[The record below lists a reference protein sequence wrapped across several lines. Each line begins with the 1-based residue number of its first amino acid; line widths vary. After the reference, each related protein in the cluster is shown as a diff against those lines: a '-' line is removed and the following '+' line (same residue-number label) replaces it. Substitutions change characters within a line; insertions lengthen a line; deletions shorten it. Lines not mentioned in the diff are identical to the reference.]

1 MPLTR
6 NLGQL
11 GRHTVE
17 NPQLLRIIGKELR
30 NIEINHHQGHIP
42 PTLPGHL
49 SLTSPRLLL
58 VRTRVTKVG
67 HFPTAG
73 ETKDTAV
80 HPGHQ
85 TNPALLRHIN
95 PLLRMAII
103 KAVLIP
109 PIERNITTETKINT
123 RIDLHLIPGT
133 KTPNPADLGHGP
145 RAKMGLARGPTVL
158 TGSSEASHLVIL
170 RAPIMIFTRV
180 TELVPILVVY
190 KLAIGIILEV
200 EMHIAKVRAEA
211 RL

>member
-1 MPLTR
+1 
-6 NLGQL
+6 
-11 GRHTVE
+11 VE
-17 NPQLLRIIGKELR
+17 NPQLLRIIGKEMR
-30 NIEINHHQGHIP
+30 NIEINHHQGRIP

-67 HFPTAG
+67 HFPTVR

-133 KTPNPADLGHGP
+133 KTPNPADLGHGKEG
-145 RAKMGLARGPTVL
+145 RVTALSVVRICAARVSVAPSVRISAPDSGATSAPPLFTIEL
-158 TGSSEASHLVIL
+158 LPTGSFRRS
-170 RAPIMIFTRV
+170 
-180 TELVPILVVY
+180 VPLCSPPSNSR
-190 KLAIGIILEV
+190 K
-200 EMHIAKVRAEA
+200 
-211 RL
+211 